1 MRDKPL
7 IIAMASKSVDL
18 LRYLCDNG
26 ADINA
31 TNDNGATALHMASQY
46 GWIAGIQQLL
56 DRGAKLTQNKQG
68 NTPMHIAA
76 EQGNKEVIEYF
87 IRVNAEGKHVCMH
100 ELE

>member
-7 IIAMASKSVDL
+7 IIAMTSKSVDL

-31 TNDNGATALHMASQY
+31 TNDHGTSALHMASQY
-46 GWIAGIQQLL
+46 GWIEGIQQLL
-56 DRGAKLTQNKQG
+56 DRGAKFTQNKQG
-68 NTPMHIAA
+68 NTPVHIAA

-87 IRVNAEGKHVCMH
+87 IRVGAEGKHVCII
-100 ELE
+100 